1 MSLLLLAA
9 LGLGWHKR
17 ESLRGWLGSIPSPGQ
32 AIPVFSEPSQV
43 AAPAKATSRFRP
55 GSMRKCVKEQQVSY
69 TNAECPAGHQELAV
83 TAAPVNVLPATPV
96 PKPADPG
103 SSGPSSL
110 HRALDLTPDSRLK
123 DKLME
128 RAIEGSR

>member
-1 MSLLLLAA
+1 MSVLLLAA

-17 ESLRGWLGSIPSPGQ
+17 ESLQGWLGQVPGMTSQ
-32 AIPVFSEPSQV
+32 A
-43 AAPAKATSRFRP
+43 RP
-55 GSMRKCVKEQQVSY
+55 GLMRKCVHGQQVSY
-69 TNAECPAGHQELAV
+69 TNSECPAGHREQAL
-83 TAAPVNVLPATPV
+83 TAPPVNVLPATPV
-96 PKPADPG
+96 AKPADPG